1 MRGVILA
8 GGTGSRLA
16 PLTINVNKHV
26 LPVGRSP
33 MIAYPLAKLK
43 QAGVERVLIVTNAL
57 GAYQIAGL
65 YGSGK
70 RLGMELT
77 FKIQE
82 EAGGIADALRLAA
95 DFVGT
100 ERFIVLLGDN
110 IFQDDL
116 RPGLAR
122 IAQTPNEALVYLKAV
137 ASPAGYGIAD
147 LRDSRIVGI
156 EEKPANPK
164 SHYCVTGIYIY
175 DASVFGIIE
184 SLVPSTRGE
193 LEITDVNNA
202 YIARGELAYEF
213 LHGWWIDAGTFENLI
228 LAGQYV
234 QAQTEI

>member
-16 PLTINVNKHV
+16 PLTVNMNKHV

-33 MIAYPLAKLK
+33 MIAYPLVKLK
-43 QAGVERVLIVTNAL
+43 QAGVNQVLIVTNAL
-57 GAYQIAGL
+57 GAFQIASL
-65 YGSGK
+65 YGNGK

-82 EAGGIADALRLAA
+82 EAGGIADALGLAA
-95 DFVGT
+95 DFVGR

-116 RPGLAR
+116 TAGLAR
-122 IAQTPNEALVYLKAV
+122 MAQAPKGALVYLKAV
-137 ASPAGYGIAD
+137 ANPEGYGVAD
-147 LRDSRIVGI
+147 LQDGRIVGI

-175 DASVFGIIE
+175 DARVFGIIE

-202 YIARGELAYEF
+202 YIARGELAFEF
-213 LHGWWIDAGTFENLI
+213 LHGWWIDAGTFENLA

-234 QAQTEI
+234 QAEV